1 MGRGLYAKQNVA
13 IVLLVSIWPCLFPLK
28 KEVSA
33 AFDLSRLPRDIAQ
46 HIEGRSW
53 QHDDIGLSGS
63 TILLFDDRVLKIAPQ
78 NRFTINETVL
88 LYWLEGK
95 LPVPKVI
102 QAATQ
107 DGVSYLLMTKLIG
120 EMAMSD
126 TSLQHM
132 DSTVR
137 ALAAGL
143 KLLWSVDISHCP
155 CTNTLPEKLEQARH
169 NIEHDLVDVQDFN
182 PETFGE
188 EGFTSVPQ
196 LYAFLE
202 ENRPAED
209 LVFSHGD
216 YCLPNVFHQNGVV
229 SGFLD
234 WGTGGIADRWQDIAL
249 CVRSLRYNYIE
260 CAGYTESD
268 CNVYKQLLFS
278 ELGMEPDEAKIRYY
292 ILLDEL
298 F

>member
-1 MGRGLYAKQNVA
+1 MFDISTVPDRIARHVKGRL
-13 IVLLVSIWPCLFPLK
+13 
-28 KEVSA
+28 
-33 AFDLSRLPRDIAQ
+33 
-46 HIEGRSW
+46 W
-53 QHDDIGLSGS
+53 QHDDIGMSDS
-63 TILLFDDRVLKIAPQ
+63 TILLFDDMVLKISAAS
-78 NRFTINETVL
+78 RASANELTL
-88 LYWLEGK
+88 LRWLEDK
-95 LPVPKVI
+95 LPVPRVI
-102 QAATQ
+102 EAAVR
-107 DGVSYLLMTKLIG
+107 DGTSYVLMSRLAG
-120 EMAMSD
+120 EMAMSSE
-126 TSLQHM
+126 SLLRM
-132 DSTVR
+132 ESTVI

-143 KLLWSVDISHCP
+143 KLLWNVDISQCP
-155 CTNTLPEKLEQARH
+155 CRNTLTEKLEQARY
-169 NIEHDLVDVQDFN
+169 NVEHDLVDVQDFN

-188 EGFTSVPQ
+188 EGFTSVDQ
-196 LYAFLE
+196 LYAFLV
-202 ENRPAED
+202 ENRPVED

-216 YCLPNVFHQNGVV
+216 YCLPNVFHQNEVV

-268 CNVYKQLLFS
+268 YSVYKHLLFR